1 MKTTLIA
8 IVIVLGCNFVVF
20 SQAVD
25 PLTEGN
31 KFFEARNYQ
40 AAADVYRRIVRTN
53 LDVPTKAK
61 AWFNLG
67 ITYQK
72 LGRYDDAINAF
83 TQIFSMN
90 VNDREPGGHIME
102 PYRNYRS
109 RAQWEV
115 GRSLF
120 AKGDYKGALE
130 AFQTTRLKYP
140 LESWCNVERNSAQ
153 NRYALYEG
161 LTYEH
166 LGLYNEAVSAYLRT
180 YVPRI
185 AELYEAA
192 GQLDD
197 LKRFLDKKDEGAFN
211 SAGELAR
218 KKFSREQMQ
227 KYFPTQRL
235 HGMLKIYALADAR
248 DWPALFQLLR
258 PSAGAGGG
266 NQDLIVRLLGK
277 YPKETVPL
285 LKEEVARAAKNPE
298 LVNTEIYPELMYKA
312 LGFAATPDA
321 IATLKSVAEK
331 EESIMTFELVYALS
345 LAGEPGEKAL
355 AELDKVAKH
364 NLRIAIDQ
372 YRSGILQERHNPE
385 PIKFPPIPAN
395 LSLPKEL

>member
-1 MKTTLIA
+1 MKTALVVIA
-8 IVIVLGCNFVVF
+8 IVLGCNFVAF
-20 SQAVD
+20 SQTVD

-31 KFFEARNYQ
+31 KYFEARNYQ
-40 AAADVYRRIVRTN
+40 AAAAVYRRIVSTD

-72 LGRYDDAINAF
+72 LNRYDDAINAF
-83 TQIFSMN
+83 TQIFTMN

-140 LESWCNVERNSAQ
+140 LESWCNIERKTAQ
-153 NRYALYEG
+153 HRYALHEG

-166 LGLYNEAVSAYLRT
+166 LGLYNEAVSAYVRA
-180 YVPRI
+180 YVPRV

-197 LKRFLDKKDEGAFN
+197 LKRFLDRKDEEFYN
-211 SAGELAR
+211 STTELAR
-218 KKFSREQMQ
+218 KKFSKEEM
-227 KYFPTQRL
+227 KNYHPTRNL
-235 HGMLKIYALADAR
+235 HHMLKIYALVHSR
-248 DWPALFQLLR
+248 DWPAVIQLLPKR
-258 PSAGAGGG
+258 SGGG
-266 NQDLIVRLLGK
+266 GFNQDLLVRVLARDA
-277 YPKETVPL
+277 EATVPL
-285 LKEEVARAAKNPE
+285 LKQELAKD
-298 LVNTEIYPELMYKA
+298 EIYPEVIYKA

-321 IATLKSVAEK
+321 IATLKSIAAK
-331 EESIMTFELVYALS
+331 EESIMVFELVNALS

-372 YRSGILQERHNPE
+372 YKSGILQERYDPE
-385 PIKFPPIPAN
+385 KIRFPPIPAN
-395 LSLPKEL
+395 LSLPKEF

>member
-20 SQAVD
+20 SQTVD

-67 ITYQK
+67 ITYQR
-72 LGRYDDAINAF
+72 LRRYDDAINAF

-109 RAQWEV
+109 HAQWQI

-120 AKGDYKGALE
+120 EKGDYKGALE
-130 AFQTTRLKYP
+130 AFQAARLKYP
-140 LESWCNVERNSAQ
+140 LQSWCNVERDSAGY
-153 NRYALYEG
+153 RYALYEG

-166 LGLYNEAVSAYLRT
+166 LGSYTEAVNSYLRA
-180 YVPRI
+180 YVPRV
-185 AELYEAA
+185 AELYDAA

-197 LKRFLDKKDEGAFN
+197 LKRFLDRKDGESYNATT
-211 SAGELAR
+211 ELAR
-218 KKFSREQMQ
+218 ERFSREEMK
-227 KYFPTQRL
+227 KYHPTRRVQNVL
-235 HGMLKIYALADAR
+235 GIYALGHKR
-248 DWPALFQLLR
+248 DWPALIDLLR
-258 PSAGAGGG
+258 KWSSGGG
-266 NQDLIVRLLGK
+266 DGREDVVARILAR
-277 YPKETVPL
+277 YSEETMPL
-285 LKEEVARAAKNPE
+285 LKQE
-298 LVNTEIYPELMYKA
+298 LGTTWIRRELIYKVFGYA
-312 LGFAATPDA
+312 GTPDA
-321 IATLKSVAEK
+321 VAILKSIAEK
-331 EESIMTFELVYALS
+331 EHGMSLAQSLIHALS
-345 LAGEPGEKAL
+345 LAGEPGEKAIT
-355 AELDKVAKH
+355 ELDQIAKD
-364 NLRIAIDQ
+364 NLKRAIDQ
-372 YRSGILQERHNPE
+372 YRSGELQESYE
-385 PIKFPPIPAN
+385 PVRFPPIRAK

>member
-31 KFFEARNYQ
+31 KYFEARNYQ
-40 AAADVYRRIVRTN
+40 AAADVYRRIVRTD

-72 LGRYDDAINAF
+72 LHRYDDAINAF
-83 TQIFSMN
+83 KQIFTMN

-120 AKGDYKGALE
+120 AKGDYRGALE
-130 AFQTTRLKYP
+130 AYQTTRLKYP
-140 LESWCNVERNSAQ
+140 LESWCNVERQLAQ
-153 NRYALYEG
+153 HRYALHEG
-161 LTYEH
+161 LSYEH
-166 LGLYNEAVSAYLRT
+166 LGLYNEAVSAYLRA
-180 YVPRI
+180 YVPRV
-185 AELYEAA
+185 AELYDAA

-197 LKRFLDKKDEGAFN
+197 LKRFLDRKDEESYN
-211 SAGELAR
+211 STTELAR
-218 KKFSREQMQ
+218 QKFSKEEMK
-227 KYFPTQRL
+227 KYHPTSTLRSI
-235 HGMLKIYALADAR
+235 LKIYALAHTR
-248 DWPALFQLLR
+248 DWPALIQLLPKR
-258 PSAGAGGG
+258 SGGVG
-266 NQDLIVRLLGK
+266 GINQDVLTRVLARDL
-277 YPKETVPL
+277 ESTMPL
-285 LKEEVARAAKNPE
+285 LKQELAKY
-298 LVNTEIYPELMYKA
+298 EIYPEAIYKV
-312 LGFAATPDA
+312 LGVAGTPDA
-321 IATLKSVAEK
+321 IATLKSIAAK
-331 EESIMTFELVYALS
+331 EDSNLVFALVHAFS

-355 AELDKVAKH
+355 AELEKVANTSLK
-364 NLRIAIDQ
+364 IAIDQ
-372 YRSGILQERHNPE
+372 YKSGKLQEWYEPE
-385 PIKFPPIPAN
+385 KITFPPIPPN